1 MRSVNILEVKDL
13 SVSVD
18 GKTILSDVT
27 FNVTQ
32 NQTVVIIGVNG
43 SGKTLLL
50 KTLMGFSEPLA
61 GMFKWKEGIKIGY
74 VPQKLT
80 IEKKLPLT
88 VNDFVKL
95 KIKNISLQKI
105 VRALEDVGL
114 KREIGEKSLG
124 NLSGGQFQRALIAW
138 AIVDN
143 PDVLIFDEPTESIDP
158 IGQAS
163 LYELI
168 DNLKKKKG
176 IGVFIV
182 SHDLDI
188 LENYADKVLCLAK
201 GKLICY
207 ASPGEVKDKIPKV
220 YHH

>member
-1 MRSVNILEVKDL
+1 MNILEVGEL
-13 SVSVD
+13 SVAFD
-18 GKTILSDVT
+18 KKIILDRISFEVEERK
-27 FNVTQ
+27 
-32 NQTVVIIGVNG
+32 TVVIIGANG

-50 KTLMGFSEPLA
+50 KTLMGFLKPLSGTYA
-61 GMFKWKEGIKIGY
+61 WKEGIKIGY

-95 KIKNISLQKI
+95 RTKNISSRKI
-105 VRALEDVGL
+105 SQSLEDVGL
-114 KREIGEKSLG
+114 NKELGDSSLG
-124 NLSGGQFQRALIAW
+124 KLSGGQFQRALIAW
-138 AIVDN
+138 AIVDD

-158 IGQAS
+158 TGQEAI
-163 LYELI
+163 YELI
-168 DNLKKKKG
+168 DKLKKKKG

-188 LENYADKVLCLAK
+188 LEKYADKVLCLADAR
-201 GKLICY
+201 LACY
-207 ASPGEVKDKIPKV
+207 ASPRDIKDKIPKV